1 MSSTIDLCFGIF
13 IGYLLGVLKE
23 KLRWIEKY
31 VSRKRGESDYSES
44 EEIED

>member
-1 MSSTIDLCFGIF
+1 MSSTIDLAFGIF

-31 VSRKRGESDYSES
+31 VSRKRGEHEY
-44 EEIED
+44 EDSNGEDE